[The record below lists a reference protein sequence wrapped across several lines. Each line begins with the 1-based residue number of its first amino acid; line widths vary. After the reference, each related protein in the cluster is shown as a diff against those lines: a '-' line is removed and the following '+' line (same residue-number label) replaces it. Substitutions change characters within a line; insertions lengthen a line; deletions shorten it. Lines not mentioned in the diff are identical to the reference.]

1 MEVVR
6 FTRSFLVLV
15 VLAGAV
21 ACSRARGE
29 ESTTG
34 VREVSQPLPVL
45 SGEDLRG
52 NPLSS
57 QDLEGHV
64 LVVNTWATWCTP
76 CEREQP
82 ALVQVA
88 DRYAPLGVRFLGI
101 NHADQLAAAQEWV
114 RRYDVPYPSLSDPS
128 GRFAAT
134 LGYIGLPDTYVV
146 DRSGTIRFVVTG
158 PTDAPQLSGLLD
170 RVLAD
175 QASTSSA
182 TAANSPAR

>member
-1 MEVVR
+1 
-6 FTRSFLVLV
+6 V
-15 VLAGAV
+15 VLAVAV

-34 VREVSQPLPVL
+34 VREVAEPLPML

-52 NPLSS
+52 NPLSTL
-57 QDLEGHV
+57 DMAGDV

-88 DRYAPLGVRFLGI
+88 TRYADRGVTFLGI

-114 RRYDVPYPSLSDPS
+114 RRYDVPYPSLYDPA

-134 LGYIGLPDTYVV
+134 LGYLGLPDTYVV
-146 DRSGTIRFVVTG
+146 DRTGMIRFVVTG
-158 PTDAPQLSGLLD
+158 PTDAQQLSGLLD
-170 RVLAD
+170 QVLAD
-175 QASTSSA
+175 QASVSSA
-182 TAANSPAR
+182 TATNSPDK